1 MKSLFV
7 ALFFN
12 WLPLFLIAQEI
23 TVSEEVPIN
32 NTGSY
37 EIIGTI
43 GGVTLVFTAQ
53 NYTYKIKGLDQNL
66 QLSFEKK
73 LELDRRKADI
83 LTVGKVNKHVVVVYT
98 YQRKSNTYVKA
109 HKYDKAANLVDS
121 MLIKNYGY
129 VLPVPKFGA
138 VDSEDRSKLLLFY
151 IEQRETLRALAFDM
165 ANFGTLW
172 EESTLMVEKGKSL
185 EDWPELHVA
194 NNSDMLVLYRRNN
207 FRSKRK
213 PHHIE
218 MNHYIAQ
225 QKELRS
231 YFIDMEGK
239 LSVDIDF
246 RIDNKNNTLIG
257 SGLYGDLSKVRA
269 KGFLYMNVPLDYQ
282 DNHRLVFHEFSPA
295 LLSNL
300 LDKKVKNNKGYA
312 EIAIAE
318 TVLRRDGGVLT
329 VLEYDSRSFAVQ
341 SDRNAIPNDE
351 RVFGS
356 LYAISIHPDG
366 KVHWDVL
373 LQKKQKGGLDRSYLG
388 SFFLYRSPSA
398 LRILY
403 NDDLKFYSQVNEYV
417 VNGIGDFKRNSILNT
432 RDLDIRLS
440 FREALQVSSRT
451 FLVPS
456 VSPNRLKLVRFE
468 YE

>member
-1 MKSLFV
+1 MKPLIN
-7 ALFFN
+7 ALFLCM
-12 WLPLFLIAQEI
+12 LPAFLIAQEI

-32 NTGSY
+32 NTGNY

-43 GGVTLVFTAQ
+43 GGTTLLYTAQ
-53 NYTYKIKGLDQNL
+53 NYTYKLKGLDQDL
-66 QLSFEKK
+66 QLSFEKE

-83 LTVGKVNKHVVVVYT
+83 LGVEKVNNHIVVIYT
-98 YQRKSNTYVKA
+98 YQRRSKTYVKA
-109 HKYDKAANLVDS
+109 HKYDQAANLVDS
-121 MLIKNYGY
+121 MLIKNYGLI
-129 VLPVPKFGA
+129 LPVPKFG
-138 VDSEDRSKLLLFY
+138 VVRSEDRSKLLLFY
-151 IEQRETLRALAFDM
+151 VEQRETLHSLAFDM
-165 ANFGTLW
+165 ANFDTLW
-172 EESTLMVEKGKSL
+172 EKSMLVVEKGKIL
-185 EDWPELHVA
+185 EDWPELQIA
-194 NNSDMLVLYRRNN
+194 DNSDMLVLYRRNN
-207 FRSKRK
+207 FRSKKK

-218 MNHYIAQ
+218 VNHYKAE
-225 QKELRS
+225 QKLMRR
-231 YFIDMEGK
+231 YIIGMEGK

-246 RIDNKNNTLIG
+246 RIDNKNNALIG
-257 SGLYGDLSKVRA
+257 SGLYGDFTKVRA

-282 DNHRLVFHEFSPA
+282 DDHRLVFHEFSPE
-295 LLSNL
+295 LLSDL
-300 LDKKVKNNKGYA
+300 LDKKVKKNKGYS

-341 SDRNAIPNDE
+341 SDRNAIPANE
-351 RVFGS
+351 REFGR

-366 KVHWDVL
+366 KIHWDVL

-417 VNGIGDFKRNSILNT
+417 VNGKGEFERNNVLNT
-432 RDLDIRLS
+432 RDLDIQLS

-456 VSPNRLKLVRFE
+456 VSPNRLKLVRFA
-468 YE
+468 Y